1 MAFVR
6 KWNWGE
12 PGGWD
17 AVRSM
22 IMDKM
27 WAVLEKC
34 LAQAKREKRGRPAET
49 SDRDFLEALLYLA

>member
-1 MAFVR
+1 
-6 KWNWGE
+6 
-12 PGGWD
+12 
-17 AVRSM
+17 M

-34 LAQAKREKRGRPAET
+34 LAQAKREKRGRPAEI